1 VTNKILDR
9 KILYRHKSGSSLY
22 GTQLPT
28 SDLDYESVFLPKA
41 EDILSLQNCEMIDNG
56 TKSSS
61 EDRRNTSDDVDD
73 HAYSL
78 PRYLDLVLHGNPAM
92 TELLFS
98 TEPEIEDERFK
109 YLKDNYDKLVSL
121 RCYDSFTGFAISQI
135 KKLEYKSKRFNQLK
149 LAIDWLDSTFPQEYL
164 SNTKSSMDQRTS
176 DWLNK
181 NLSEY
186 KGSKHVA
193 ERFHIGLPV
202 KVIYEK
208 IKIEYETYGWRVKT
222 DTFELLGYD
231 VKFGSH
237 AIRLL
242 HEGAELLTTGKLTFP
257 IVGESLEDI
266 MKVRRG
272 EVDIEEFRSIFKK
285 YEIANRLARSNSSL
299 REKSDYKWANKWIT
313 DILRSSI
320 KNGEI

>member
-1 VTNKILDR
+1 
-9 KILYRHKSGSSLY
+9 
-22 GTQLPT
+22 
-28 SDLDYESVFLPKA
+28 
-41 EDILSLQNCEMIDNG
+41 
-56 TKSSS
+56 
-61 EDRRNTSDDVDD
+61 
-73 HAYSL
+73 
-78 PRYLDLVLHGNPAM
+78 
-92 TELLFS
+92 
-98 TEPEIEDERFK
+98 
-109 YLKDNYDKLVSL
+109 
-121 RCYDSFTGFAISQI
+121 
-135 KKLEYKSKRFNQLK
+135 
-149 LAIDWLDSTFPQEYL
+149 
-164 SNTKSSMDQRTS
+164 
-176 DWLNK
+176 
-181 NLSEY
+181 
-186 KGSKHVA
+186 
-193 ERFHIGLPV
+193 
-202 KVIYEK
+202 
-208 IKIEYETYGWRVKT
+208 VKT